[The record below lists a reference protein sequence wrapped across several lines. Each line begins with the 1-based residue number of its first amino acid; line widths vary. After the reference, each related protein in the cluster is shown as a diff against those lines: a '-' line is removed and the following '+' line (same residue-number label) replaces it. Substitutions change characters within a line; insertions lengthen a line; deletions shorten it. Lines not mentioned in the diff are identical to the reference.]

1 MQQWFGQKYRIK
13 RLLEKLVKMY
23 PSLQVDVS
31 QVKADSRELFPQI
44 SPTKIN
50 HPLLYKSNYLVKK
63 TTTKTSY

>member
-1 MQQWFGQKYRIK
+1 
-13 RLLEKLVKMY
+13 MY

-31 QVKADSRELFPQI
+31 QVKADSRELFPKI